1 MDIINLTVPNVSLCF
16 LILSRDHKKI
26 KIKRCNLYIHCLI
39 LCVPNITHNLSP
51 TCELCLEHCI
61 TCAKFL
67 AFDTP
72 H

>member
-39 LCVPNITHNLSP
+39 LCVPPPPLPPPQKKNLLMIRNLKQS
-51 TCELCLEHCI
+51 
-61 TCAKFL
+61 
-67 AFDTP
+67 
-72 H
+72 